1 VTRKEILYI
10 CAFIKTRH
18 YVFTQRIGNSIQ
30 TGNREVAI
38 GTPPEDGEALHEFGF
53 LSEEI

>member
-1 VTRKEILYI
+1 MISYI
-10 CAFIKTRH
+10 CAFIKTRQ
-18 YVFTQRIGNSIQ
+18 YVFTQRIGNSYLS
-30 TGNREVAI
+30 GNRKIAI